1 MFLSRRRI
9 ILIVAIAAI
18 LSAIILLPLILA
30 TFSAPDINS
39 ITIELS
45 KIEVKNITNNNNN
58 KSIPLDVFFN
68 IHNPTDK
75 AVTTSKIEYN
85 LIADDKPLGQGVLS
99 YEDIP
104 LNGRPQLLPG
114 LTTTLQSTFELNQS
128 NMNSDIFRV
137 IKNAE
142 ATKQLK
148 WKVEGVAQIESAFS
162 FSPKQ
167 FSDEL
172 NK

>member
-9 ILIVAIAAI
+9 ILVGAIAAI
-18 LSAIILLPLILA
+18 TIAIILLPLILA
-30 TFSAPDINS
+30 TVSAPDINS

-45 KIEVKNITNNNNN
+45 KVEVGDIANDNA
-58 KSIPLDVFFN
+58 IPLNLFFN
-68 IHNPTDK
+68 IHNPTNK
-75 AVTTSKIEYN
+75 AMTTSKIDYN
-85 LIADDKPLGQGVLS
+85 LIADGESLGQGVLS

-104 LNGRPQLLPG
+104 LNGRPQLSPG
-114 LTTTLQSTFELNQS
+114 LTTTLKSTFELNQS
-128 NMNSDIFRV
+128 NVNSDIFRV
-137 IKNAE
+137 IKNAQ
-142 ATKQLK
+142 ATEQIK

-172 NK
+172 NE

>member
-9 ILIVAIAAI
+9 ILVGAIAAI
-18 LSAIILLPLILA
+18 AIAIILLPAILA
-30 TFSAPDINS
+30 TVSAPDINS

-45 KIEVKNITNNNNN
+45 KVEVGDIANDNI
-58 KSIPLDVFFN
+58 IPLNIFFN

-75 AVTTSKIEYN
+75 AMTTSKIDYN
-85 LIADDKPLGQGVLS
+85 LIADGESLGQGVLS

-104 LNGRPQLLPG
+104 LNGRPQLSPG
-114 LTTTLQSTFELNQS
+114 LTTTLKSTFELNQS
-128 NMNSDIFRV
+128 NVNSDIFRV
-137 IKNAE
+137 IKNAQ
-142 ATKQLK
+142 ATEQIK

-172 NK
+172 NE

>member
-9 ILIVAIAAI
+9 ILVGAIAAI
-18 LSAIILLPLILA
+18 AIAIILLPAILA
-30 TFSAPDINS
+30 TVSAPDINS

-45 KIEVKNITNNNNN
+45 KVEVGDIANDNI
-58 KSIPLDVFFN
+58 IPLNIFFN

-75 AVTTSKIEYN
+75 AMTTSKIDYN
-85 LIADDKPLGQGVLS
+85 LIADGESLGQGVLS

-104 LNGRPQLLPG
+104 LNGRPQLSPG
-114 LTTTLQSTFELNQS
+114 LTTTLKSTFELSQS

-137 IKNAE
+137 IKNAQ
-142 ATKQLK
+142 ATEQIK

-172 NK
+172 NE

>member
-1 MFLSRRRI
+1 MFLSRRRS

-18 LSAIILLPLILA
+18 TIAIILLPVILA
-30 TFSAPDINS
+30 TLTAPDINS

-45 KIEVKNITNNNNN
+45 KVEVGDITND
-58 KSIPLDVFFN
+58 KTIPLNVFFN

-75 AVTTSKIEYN
+75 AMTTSKIDYN
-85 LIADDKPLGQGVLS
+85 LIADGESVGQGFLS

-104 LNGRPQLLPG
+104 LNGRPQLSPG
-114 LTTTLQSTFELNQS
+114 LTTTLKSTLELQS
-128 NMNSDIFRV
+128 NLNSDIFRV
-137 IKNAE
+137 INNAQAAE
-142 ATKQLK
+142 QIK
-148 WKVEGVAQIESAFS
+148 WNVEGVAQIESAFS

-172 NK
+172 NR

>member
-9 ILIVAIAAI
+9 ILVGAIAAI
-18 LSAIILLPLILA
+18 TIAIILLPLILA
-30 TFSAPDINS
+30 TVSAPDINS

-45 KIEVKNITNNNNN
+45 KVEVGDIANDNA
-58 KSIPLDVFFN
+58 IPLNLFFN
-68 IHNPTDK
+68 IRNPTDK
-75 AVTTSKIEYN
+75 AMTTSKIDYN
-85 LIADDKPLGQGVLS
+85 LIADGESLGQGVLS

-104 LNGRPQLLPG
+104 LNGRPQLSPG
-114 LTTTLQSTFELNQS
+114 LTTTLKSTFELSQS

-137 IKNAE
+137 IKNAQ
-142 ATKQLK
+142 ATEQIK
-148 WKVEGVAQIESAFS
+148 WKVDGVAQIESAFS

-172 NK
+172 NE

>member
-9 ILIVAIAAI
+9 ILIVAIVAI
-18 LSAIILLPLILA
+18 LSAIILLPLILG

-45 KIEVKNITNNNNN
+45 KIEVKNITNNNN

-75 AVTTSKIEYN
+75 AVTTSKIEYD
-85 LIADDKPLGQGVLS
+85 LIADGKPLGQGVLS

-128 NMNSDIFRV
+128 NLNSDIFRV

-142 ATKQLK
+142 AAKQIK

>member
-9 ILIVAIAAI
+9 ILVGAIAAI
-18 LSAIILLPLILA
+18 TIAIILLPLILA
-30 TFSAPDINS
+30 TVSAPDINS

-45 KIEVKNITNNNNN
+45 KVEVGDIANDNA
-58 KSIPLDVFFN
+58 IPLNLFFN

-75 AVTTSKIEYN
+75 AMTTSKIDYN
-85 LIADDKPLGQGVLS
+85 LIADGESLGQGVLS

-104 LNGRPQLLPG
+104 LNGRPQLSPG
-114 LTTTLQSTFELNQS
+114 LTTTLKSTLELNQS
-128 NMNSDIFRV
+128 NLNSDIFRV
-137 IKNAE
+137 IKNAQ
-142 ATKQLK
+142 ATEQIN

-172 NK
+172 N

>member
-9 ILIVAIAAI
+9 ILIIAIAAI
-18 LSAIILLPLILA
+18 LSAIVLLPLILA

-45 KIEVKNITNNNNN
+45 KIEVKNITNDN
-58 KSIPLDVFFN
+58 KSIPLDLFFN

-85 LIADDKPLGQGVLS
+85 LIADGKPLGQGVLS

-128 NMNSDIFRV
+128 NLNSDIFRV

-142 ATKQLK
+142 TTKQIK

-172 NK
+172 NE

>member
-9 ILIVAIAAI
+9 ILVGAIAAI
-18 LSAIILLPLILA
+18 TIAIILLPLILA
-30 TFSAPDINS
+30 TVSAPDINS

-45 KIEVKNITNNNNN
+45 KVEVGDIANDNI
-58 KSIPLDVFFN
+58 IPLNIFFN

-75 AVTTSKIEYN
+75 AMTTSKIDYN
-85 LIADDKPLGQGVLS
+85 LIADGESLGQGVLS

-104 LNGRPQLLPG
+104 LNGRPQLSPG
-114 LTTTLQSTFELNQS
+114 LTTTLKSTFELNQS
-128 NMNSDIFRV
+128 NINSDIFRV
-137 IKNAE
+137 IKNAQ
-142 ATKQLK
+142 ATEQIK

-172 NK
+172 NE

>member
-45 KIEVKNITNNNNN
+45 KIEVKNITNDNN

-162 FSPKQ
+162 SSPKQ

>member
-9 ILIVAIAAI
+9 ILVGAIAAI
-18 LSAIILLPLILA
+18 TIAIILLPLILA
-30 TFSAPDINS
+30 TVSAPDINS

-45 KIEVKNITNNNNN
+45 KVEVGDIANDNI
-58 KSIPLDVFFN
+58 IPLNIFFN

-75 AVTTSKIEYN
+75 AMTTSKIDYN
-85 LIADDKPLGQGVLS
+85 LIADGESLGQGVLS

-104 LNGRPQLLPG
+104 LNGRPQLSPG
-114 LTTTLQSTFELNQS
+114 LTTTLRSIFELNQS

-137 IKNAE
+137 IKNAQ
-142 ATKQLK
+142 ATEQIK

-172 NK
+172 NE

>member
-9 ILIVAIAAI
+9 ILVGAIAAI
-18 LSAIILLPLILA
+18 AIAIILLPAILA
-30 TFSAPDINS
+30 TVSAPDINS

-45 KIEVKNITNNNNN
+45 KVEVGDIANDNI
-58 KSIPLDVFFN
+58 IPLNIFFN

-75 AVTTSKIEYN
+75 AMTTSKIDYN
-85 LIADDKPLGQGVLS
+85 LIADGESLGQGVLS

-104 LNGRPQLLPG
+104 LNGRPQLSPG
-114 LTTTLQSTFELNQS
+114 LTTTLKSPFELNQS
-128 NMNSDIFRV
+128 DTNSDIFRV
-137 IKNAE
+137 IKNAQ
-142 ATKQLK
+142 ATEQIK

-172 NK
+172 NE

>member
-9 ILIVAIAAI
+9 ILVGAIAAI
-18 LSAIILLPLILA
+18 AIAIILLPAILA
-30 TFSAPDINS
+30 TVSAPDINS

-45 KIEVKNITNNNNN
+45 KVEVGDIANDNI
-58 KSIPLDVFFN
+58 IPLNIFFN

-75 AVTTSKIEYN
+75 AMTTSKIDYN
-85 LIADDKPLGQGVLS
+85 LIADGESLGQGVLS

-104 LNGRPQLLPG
+104 LNGRPQLSPG
-114 LTTTLQSTFELNQS
+114 LTTTLKSTFELSQS
-128 NMNSDIFRV
+128 NTNSDVFRV
-137 IKNAE
+137 IKNAQ
-142 ATKQLK
+142 ATEQIK

-172 NK
+172 NE

>member
-9 ILIVAIAAI
+9 ILVVAIAAI
-18 LSAIILLPLILA
+18 TIAIILLPLILA
-30 TFSAPDINS
+30 TVSAPDINS

-45 KIEVKNITNNNNN
+45 KVEVADIANDKT
-58 KSIPLDVFFN
+58 IPLNLFFN

-75 AVTTSKIEYN
+75 AMTTSKIDYN
-85 LIADDKPLGQGVLS
+85 LIADGKPLGQGFLS

-104 LNGRPQLLPG
+104 LNGRPQLSPG
-114 LTTTLQSTFELNQS
+114 LTTTLKSTLELNQS
-128 NMNSDIFRV
+128 NLNSNIFRV
-137 IKNAE
+137 IKNAQ
-142 ATKQLK
+142 ATEQIN

-172 NK
+172 NE

>member
-18 LSAIILLPLILA
+18 AIAIILLPLILA
-30 TFSAPDINS
+30 TFTAPDINS

-45 KIEVKNITNNNNN
+45 RVEVKDITNDRI
-58 KSIPLDVFFN
+58 IPLNLFFN
-68 IHNPTDK
+68 VHNPTDK
-75 AVTTSKIEYN
+75 AMTTSKIDYN
-85 LIADDKPLGQGVLS
+85 LFADGESLGQGILS

-104 LNGRPQLLPG
+104 LNGRPQLSAG
-114 LTTTLQSTFELNQS
+114 LTTTLQSTLELNQS
-128 NMNSDIFRV
+128 NLNSNIFRV
-137 IKNAE
+137 IKSAE
-142 ATKQLK
+142 ATKQIK

-162 FSPKQ
+162 LSPKQ

-172 NK
+172 S

>member
-18 LSAIILLPLILA
+18 AIAIILLPLILA
-30 TFSAPDINS
+30 TFTAPDINS

-45 KIEVKNITNNNNN
+45 RVEVRDITNDRI
-58 KSIPLDVFFN
+58 IPLNLFFN
-68 IHNPTDK
+68 VHNPTDK
-75 AVTTSKIEYN
+75 AMTTSKIDYN
-85 LIADDKPLGQGVLS
+85 LFADGESLGQGVLS

-104 LNGRPQLLPG
+104 LNGRPQLSPG
-114 LTTTLQSTFELNQS
+114 LTTTLQSTFEISQS

-137 IKNAE
+137 IKNAD
-142 ATKQLK
+142 ATEQIK
-148 WKVEGVAQIESAFS
+148 WKIEGVAQIESAFS
-162 FSPKQ
+162 LSPKQ

-172 NK
+172 N